1 MRLIKQEN
9 KFIITDLKRENKYD
23 YQKYTRQEEHGSRT
37 YNVGEKKIPS
47 VTTIL
52 SATQSEEKKASL
64 DRWRERVGY
73 QEAQRITQQAA
84 TRGTEMHYVLENYID
99 GKGYLN
105 LSSEGAQARLMA
117 HEIVQNLEKLKV
129 VWGNE
134 VSLAYDDRWAG
145 ATDVVGLYDDQP
157 TIIDF
162 KQSNKP
168 KREEYVEDYYYQ
180 IAAYSLAHKKQYGSI
195 TQGLIC
201 ICTKDKLYQ
210 EFKMNE
216 VKLSEYEDKWLE
228 RVEKYH
234 NSKAT
239 SEPVPQES

>member
-1 MRLIKQEN
+1 VRLIKQEN

-105 LSSEGAQARLMA
+105 LSPEGAQARLMA

-134 VSLAYDDRWAG
+134 VSLAYEDLWAG
-145 ATDVVGLYDDQP
+145 ATDVVGLYDEQP

-180 IAAYSLAHKKQYGSI
+180 IAAYSLAHKKQYGPI

-201 ICTKDKLYQ
+201 VCTKDKLYQ
-210 EFKMNE
+210 EFKMNKS
-216 VKLSEYEDKWLE
+216 KLNEYEEKWLE
-228 RVEKYH
+228 RVHNYH
-234 NSKAT
+234 KSKAT

>member
-1 MRLIKQEN
+1 VRLIKQEN

>member
-73 QEAQRITQQAA
+73 QEAQRITTQAA

-105 LSSEGAQARLMA
+105 LSPEGAQARLMA

-168 KREEYVEDYYYQ
+168 KREEWIEDYYYQ
-180 IAAYSLAHKKQYGSI
+180 IAAYSLAHKKQHGEI
-195 TQGLIC
+195 LQGFIA
-201 ICTKDKLYQ
+201 ICTKDLLFQ
-210 EFKMNE
+210 GFKMDQS
-216 VKLSEYEDKWLE
+216 KLSEYEDKWFKKVDQYYSTL
-228 RVEKYH
+228 
-234 NSKAT
+234 ST
-239 SEPVPQES
+239 S

>member
-73 QEAQRITQQAA
+73 QEAQRITTQAA
-84 TRGTEMHYVLENYID
+84 TRGTEMHYVFENYID

-105 LSSEGAQARLMA
+105 LSADGAQARLMA
-117 HEIVQNLEKLKV
+117 HEIVQNLEKLKI

-134 VSLAYDDRWAG
+134 VSLAYEDLWAG

-180 IAAYSLAHKKQYGSI
+180 IAAYSLAHKKQYGPI

-228 RVEKYH
+228 RVHNYHEEK
-234 NSKAT
+234 T
-239 SEPVPQES
+239 S

>member
-1 MRLIKQEN
+1 VRLIKQEN

-23 YQKYTRQEEHGSRT
+23 YKQYTRQEEHGSRT

-73 QEAQRITQQAA
+73 QEAQRITQQAS

-99 GKGYLN
+99 GRGYLN
-105 LSSEGAQARLMA
+105 LSPEGAQARLMA

-145 ATDVVGLYDDQP
+145 ATDVVGLYDEQP

-180 IAAYSLAHKKQYGSI
+180 IAAYSLAHKKQYGPI

-201 ICTKDKLYQ
+201 VCTKDKLYQ

-216 VKLSEYEDKWLE
+216 SKLNEYEEKWLE
-228 RVEKYH
+228 RVHNYH
-234 NSKAT
+234 KSKAT

>member
-105 LSSEGAQARLMA
+105 LSPEGAQARLMA

-145 ATDVVGLYDDQP
+145 ATDVVGLYDEQP

-201 ICTKDKLYQ
+201 VCTKDKLYQ

-216 VKLSEYEDKWLE
+216 SKLSEYEEKWLE
-228 RVEKYH
+228 RVHNYH
-234 NSKAT
+234 KTKAT